1 MDDIQ
6 TEKRIVYFDMD
17 GVLADFD
24 GAFYKLFGKD
34 TDTIGDEELWK
45 LIESYGKIRFF
56 SGLPWLQG
64 SEEMFKFAYNN
75 FMEVKILSATGK
87 SDATDGHQTSKGKLT
102 WLRHNI
108 PQLRME
114 DIILVPNK
122 HKKRHYSKPGDIII
136 DDNETVIQEWTRKG
150 GIAIFHK
157 SAAETMGILKKYV

>member
-1 MDDIQ
+1 MDD
-6 TEKRIVYFDMD
+6 TNAEKRIVYFDMD

-24 GAFYKLFGKD
+24 GHFYKLFGKT
-34 TDTIGDEELWK
+34 TDIGDDALWK
-45 LIESYGKIRFF
+45 LIESYGKARFF
-56 SGLPWLQG
+56 SELPWMPG
-64 SEEMFKFAYNN
+64 SKEMFRFAYNN
-75 FMEVKILSATGK
+75 FLQVKILSALGR
-87 SDATDGHQTSKGKLT
+87 SDKVDGQTTKGKLT

-108 PQLRME
+108 PELQMD

-157 SAAETMGILKKYV
+157 TALETIETLKKYV